1 MYPLIAIDPEGIMTS
16 NNTTPTDKGFAT
28 PTASWFKS
36 TITLEEI
43 PKPAL
48 DLLMSRTGL
57 PLDKVVPHVNEAV
70 SATFFYL
77 LATKIVTYTQNLTTQ
92 SATKLG
98 EQRNSF

>member
-1 MYPLIAIDPEGIMTS
+1 MTL
-16 NNTTPTDKGFAT
+16 NNTTPTDKEFAT

-57 PLDKVVPHVNEAV
+57 PLDKVVPHINEAV
-70 SATFFYL
+70 SAVLFHL
-77 LATKIVTYTQNLTTQ
+77 LTRKMFTYT
-92 SATKLG
+92 
-98 EQRNSF
+98 